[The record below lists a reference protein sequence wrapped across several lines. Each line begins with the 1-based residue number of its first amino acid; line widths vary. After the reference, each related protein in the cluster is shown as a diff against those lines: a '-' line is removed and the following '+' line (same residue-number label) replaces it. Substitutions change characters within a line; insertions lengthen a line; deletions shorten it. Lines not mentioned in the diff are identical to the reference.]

1 MLLTCLAV
9 GLISCKDTIDPRE
22 TRHPS
27 QVQQQEASGPVT
39 VLRLTCT
46 FSFPNGGQ
54 GEVRCGEPGS
64 GMKRVSKSVILP
76 ASSEYAAWLPYYLV
90 KDTVTE
96 TWSFLSVVQNLLGQ
110 PIGTLD
116 GTTAVGTKVAV
127 TYGPVASAGTGTV
140 SIINADGTG
149 TFTAPNQQYFNYPGT
164 VAPRAYSTYRTWNV
178 HVPNTVTEVTM
189 GVAISTDFPA
199 EQNVPVLPPDST
211 PAWVSHDTSWVNH
224 GDAPAG
230 FLKSTI
236 AVLFQDT
243 ASASDKRLA
252 IALVNGV
259 VIGGAP
265 FLSGDGYY
273 LVRIEDDGT
282 GTQLRAAIEKLEA
295 LPQVYGAALVPRV
308 RPSYLRPRDG
318 TGWTTWSLNPDVLS
332 SSGNT
337 WAFEAINAPMAWGCS
352 VGSAST
358 KIGVVDI
365 YFDSTDVAPNVISGR
380 GLWGADPDSA
390 RHGGPVSAI
399 LAARGNDSTGIT
411 GVMWH
416 AALMLDEPGNNEGV
430 VLPMRVMQAVERL
443 ANGGA
448 SAINLSWE
456 RSYTGFLAPTANDSA
471 SSDEHYR
478 FYIRPTLRRLQAA
491 GKLPLLVVS
500 AGNSNTDA
508 YLNPFAHIRD
518 DYPSSTIVVGGSTRS
533 RERYHIL
540 PGMPAEADRRGSN
553 YGPLLDIYAPGK
565 DVPTEAVVSDSIA
578 WITITGTSFSAPF
591 ITGIAGLL
599 KSFDP
604 SLTSTQLHDMI
615 LDGASRGGRA
625 VADPQTSN
633 TVYLAN
639 AYESLKLAA
648 ERPGAPLCG
657 NRVWSDSGAIFAERG
672 SGSKERLFTVG
683 EPAGYVNVLH
693 GGRRIQFVG
702 TDSWDDFEYDYSN
715 GQWAYA
721 GDPYGLPPG
730 VTGGTW
736 NSEEQYNHDG
746 DSVVY
751 IQQSGGV
758 DYTQFTVLLRGTSG
772 TSQPRTLTSWSVPIS
787 VPGGDECVYKVA
799 QMDYSDSIPRFI
811 QYNCQLTVPQGVST
825 QASANPAYSPLG
837 DRVIVTVNWT
847 TSSTTGL
854 SAWSPC
860 PWSSVIHDTNV
871 QSSMCRSSTS
881 EAAGSDAKVYSIR
894 TSDGNRTELPSIPTS
909 SIYWR
914 GVSETGKE
922 LVIGAGH
929 GHTIARYEP
938 SPDGA
943 AVFRTVEILDELTNC
958 RIEYRDLASGAVLRS
973 IPTNDPCTS
982 GWPAN
987 GTISPLRVAR
997 AQAPVFSTKN

>member
-1 MLLTCLAV
+1 MLLACLAV
-9 GLISCKDTIDPRE
+9 GLISCRDTIDPRE
-22 TRHPS
+22 AKPPS

-46 FSFPNGGQ
+46 LSFSNGEQ

-64 GMKRVSKSVILP
+64 EMKRVSKSVILP
-76 ASSEYAAWLPYYLV
+76 VVSDYAAWLPYSLV
-90 KDTVTE
+90 KDTVNE
-96 TWSFLSVVQNLLGQ
+96 TWSFYSVVQNRLAQ

-116 GTTAVGTKVAV
+116 GTTAVGTKVGV

-140 SIINADGTG
+140 SLINADGTG
-149 TFTAPNQQYFNYPGT
+149 TFTAPNQPYFDYPGI
-164 VAPRAYSTYRTWNV
+164 VAPQAYSDYRTWKV

-199 EQNVPVLPPDST
+199 EQNVPALPPDST

-230 FLKSTI
+230 FLKNTI

-243 ASASDKRLA
+243 TSASDKRLA

-273 LVRIEDDGT
+273 LIRIEDDGS

-318 TGWTTWSLNPDVLS
+318 TGWTTWRLNPDVLS

-337 WAFEAINAPMAWGCS
+337 WALEAINAPMAWGCS

-365 YFDSTDVAPNVISGR
+365 YFDSTDVAPNVTSGR
-380 GLWGADPDSA
+380 GIWGADPDSA

-416 AALMLDEPGNNEGV
+416 AALMLDEPGNDEGV

-456 RSYTGFLAPTANDSA
+456 RSYTGFLAPTAYDSA

-478 FYIRPTLRRLQAA
+478 FYIRPALRRLQAA

-508 YLNPFAHIRD
+508 YLNPFAQIKID
-518 DYPSSTIVVGGSTRS
+518 FPSSTIVVGGSTRD
-533 RERYHIL
+533 RERYHIP

-565 DVPTEAVVSDSIA
+565 DVPTEAVVSGSSTG
-578 WITITGTSFSAPF
+578 ITITGTSFSAPF

-599 KSFDP
+599 TSFDP

-615 LDGASRGGRA
+615 LDGASRGARA
-625 VADPQTSN
+625 VTDPQTSN

-657 NRVWSDSGAIFAERG
+657 NHVWVAGH
-672 SGSKERLFTVG
+672 TVG
-683 EPAGYVNVLH
+683 STDFDTVVVQRGASATEKIWGNDPEGTIAILNVQH
-693 GGRRIQFVG
+693 GGHRISYHG
-702 TDSWDDFEYDYSN
+702 ATEYRAIEYNPLTRKWKAALPDDS
-715 GQWAYA
+715 
-721 GDPYGLPPG
+721 LP
-730 VTGGTW
+730 VVSDGGTY
-736 NSEEQYNHDG
+736 NSYRWSSHDG
-746 DSVVY
+746 DSSLVY
-751 IQQSGGV
+751 STATQS
-758 DYTQFTVLLRGTSG
+758 TPTVTIKLYDSHAGT
-772 TSQPRTLTSWSVPIS
+772 TNTL
-787 VPGGDECVYKVA
+787 A
-799 QMDYSDSIPRFI
+799 
-811 QYNCQLTVPQGVST
+811 TVPTLLTPAIWTDSVCVRLAREQNKCQGYEPIGAK
-825 QASANPAYSPLG
+825 QLANVLAAYSPMGDTAIVSVARTQYSSIGISEWAVCDTVVIHNPDSTTSVNHVDCRGVQYWKNTVDTKFYKLPINTVTSNATASWTMDSVRATQLAVTEDGSELAVGYGTIDGLG
-837 DRVIVTVNWT
+837 D
-847 TSSTTGL
+847 
-854 SAWSPC
+854 
-860 PWSSVIHDTNV
+860 V
-871 QSSMCRSSTS
+871 Q
-881 EAAGSDAKVYSIR
+881 A
-894 TSDGNRTELPSIPTS
+894 
-909 SIYWR
+909 
-914 GVSETGKE
+914 
-922 LVIGAGH
+922 
-929 GHTIARYEP
+929 
-938 SPDGA
+938 
-943 AVFRTVEILDELTNC
+943 FTNC
-958 RIEYRDLASGAVLRS
+958 RITYRNLRTGQESAPIPSEPACLFFGAV
-973 IPTNDPCTS
+973 T
-982 GWPAN
+982 A
-987 GTISPLRVAR
+987 SPLRRPGITLQAR
-997 AQAPVFSTKN
+997 E